1 MQTTEATQPGGRHFA
16 RDLAGLI
23 ARVIATAIAINIVL
37 GGLVLMLATPA
48 QAADAATAACDTRP
62 ATLRPTNAAPEL
74 AAAIDPLLIV
84 LHRYAVVLCRDSI
97 ATTPAE
103 R

>member
-1 MQTTEATQPGGRHFA
+1 MQTTDATQPDDRHFA

-62 ATLRPTNAAPEL
+62 AAQRPTVAAPEL
-74 AAAIDPLLIV
+74 AAAIDPLLIA
-84 LHRYAVVLCRDSI
+84 LHRYARVPCHGGV
-97 ATTPAE
+97 ATPAE